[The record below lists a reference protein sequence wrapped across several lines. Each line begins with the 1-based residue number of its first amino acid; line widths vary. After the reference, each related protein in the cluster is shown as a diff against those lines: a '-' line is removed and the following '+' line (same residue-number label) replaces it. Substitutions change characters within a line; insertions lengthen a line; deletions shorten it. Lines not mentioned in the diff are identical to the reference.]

1 MRHLVRDPQWQQM
14 GCQPHP
20 VRLRVRA
27 AGEVLEAD
35 ERHAPPAHHELAR
48 VRGAHADHEVEVHRA
63 VGVSEVERALH
74 RLLGDRHDIDVL
86 EQPLQIRAVGVKRRE
101 HDLLGMRRGRV
112 EHVVVPVAG
121 EHRLVPLEILVI
133 GRQGIGRGT
142 DREELRHEIDEHGA
156 RGRPQFGKPPPP

>member
-1 MRHLVRDPQWQQM
+1 M
-14 GCQPHP
+14 GCEPHP

-27 AGEVLEAD
+27 PRKMLEAD

-63 VGVSEVERALH
+63 IGVREVERALQ
-74 RLLGDRHDIDVL
+74 RLLGDRHDVHVF
-86 EQPLQIRAVGVKRRE
+86 EQAPQVRAVGVERRE

-112 EHVVVPVAG
+112 EDVVVPVAG
-121 EHRLVPLEILVI
+121 EHRPVTLEILVI